1 MAKYYIV
8 TEEAGFTGMVKTAF
22 YAEYKND
29 YEMLEDMN
37 SEEKKRLVIFYSKI
51 TR

>member
-8 TEEAGFTGMVKTAF
+8 TEETGFVGITKTAF
-22 YAEYKND
+22 YANYKDD

-37 SEEKKRLVIFYSKI
+37 SKEKNRLVIFYSKI
-51 TR
+51 AR

>member
-1 MAKYYIV
+1 MAKYYVV
-8 TEEAGFTGMVKTAF
+8 TEEQGFVGMKRTAF
-22 YAEYKND
+22 YANYEND

-51 TR
+51 ER